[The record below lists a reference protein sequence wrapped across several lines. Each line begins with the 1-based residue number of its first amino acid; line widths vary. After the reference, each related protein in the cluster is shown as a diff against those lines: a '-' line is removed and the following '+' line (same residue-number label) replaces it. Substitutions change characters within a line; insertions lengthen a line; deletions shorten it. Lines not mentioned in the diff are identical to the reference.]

1 MRTRKKSWDQRR
13 RERKL
18 RMREVIA
25 NETSEQR
32 EVRLDHLR
40 RYRKQVRD
48 SETPEQRD
56 VRRAYNRDKMRRV
69 LARKKREKMV
79 TEQEEQP
86 QHNTGNTQRAR
97 ASGGAGQGA
106 TRRNRR
112 NVQRTWETLE
122 EAAKRIMGD
131 RWKYLETLMAER
143 KSGISVEE
151 ASDMFQDEIR
161 QGLIHVCCLC
171 NRLLFQKSEVQLPE
185 VKLEDTAADGVL
197 PDHTCDNFG
206 KTSDSSCPHQDTV
219 QLSVV

>member
-1 MRTRKKSWDQRR
+1 MRQA
-13 RERKL
+13 
-18 RMREVIA
+18 IA
-25 NETSEQR
+25 SETPEQR

-40 RYRKQVRD
+40 RHMKQVRD
-48 SETPEQRD
+48 SETPEQRE
-56 VRRAYNRDKMRRV
+56 VRLADNRDKMRRV
-69 LARKKREKMV
+69 RARKKRV
-79 TEQEEQP
+79 TMTIQQQKQP
-86 QHNTGNTQRAR
+86 QHNKRNTQRAR

-219 QLSVV
+219 QLCVI